1 MAPAVNPEIIVW
13 FDNRFVP
20 LGEARVSILTHALHY
35 GTGVFE
41 GIRGYWS
48 DGEEELFLMRPLEHY
63 QRWQANCGILH
74 LQVPCT
80 PAELCELTAEL
91 VRRNGFRT
99 NLYVRPLAYKSAE
112 RIGVHPDE
120 QDAFALIVLPFGD
133 YIDSR
138 RGLHAGVVS
147 WRRLEDNAIP
157 SRAKICGAYVNSALA
172 GDEARRNGFDEAVM
186 LNEDGQ
192 VAEGAAANIFLVR
205 GGKLITPPVTDNI
218 LEGITR
224 ASVMEL
230 ARTELNLEVVERS
243 VDRSELYIAEEAFFT
258 GTAVEV
264 APIVR
269 IDHRPVGTGRIGH
282 ITGLLRGLYAAAT
295 RGRLPAYRRWLT
307 PSYQHSVESQAATA
321 KVA

>member
-91 VRRNGFRT
+91 VRRNSFRS

-120 QDAFALIVLPFGD
+120 QDAFAIIVMPFGD

-269 IDHRPVGTGRIGH
+269 IDHRAVGTGRIGH

-307 PSYQHSVESQAATA
+307 PSYQHSVEATA